1 MSALPAG
8 SRVEAIALAS
18 ICGAALVASGIG
30 AVDRATWLLEV
41 VPVIIALPLLAFTY
55 SRFRFSRIVYWLIF
69 VHALILMLGGHYT
82 YTKVPPGFWLQD
94 WLALERNPY
103 DRIGHFAQGFVPAM
117 IAREILLRQTALKA
131 GKMLFFLVTCVC
143 LAISAFYELI
153 EWWTAV
159 ALGANADAFLATQG
173 DSWDTQWDMA
183 TALAGAILAQ
193 ALLGR
198 FQDRS
203 LGFKR

>member
-1 MSALPAG
+1 MSASPAG
-8 SRVEAIALAS
+8 SRAEAVALAS

-30 AVDRATWLLEV
+30 PVDRDTWLLEV
-41 VPVIIALPLLAFTY
+41 LPVIVALPLLAFTY

-82 YTKVPPGFWLQD
+82 YTKVPLGFWLQD

-103 DRIGHFAQGFVPAM
+103 DRIGHFAQGFAPAM
-117 IAREILLRQTALKA
+117 IAREVLLRQTPLKA
-131 GKMLFFLVTCVC
+131 GKMLFFLVACVC

-159 ALGANADAFLATQG
+159 ALGASADAFLATQG
-173 DSWDTQWDMA
+173 DIWDTQWDMA
-183 TALAGAILAQ
+183 TALAGAIIAQ
-193 ALLGR
+193 SLLGR

-203 LGFKR
+203 LGFRR